1 MALTKVLTGGL
12 AADSV
17 DNTILKLDDDYA
29 LTGTVSGAGVV
40 LQVVKQ
46 SQATRYATTSTSYQ
60 ATYNKA
66 ITPSATSSKI
76 LITFDG
82 TAYNAGGYFVAT
94 VFRGTTS
101 GTDLSGGGTYGMV
114 MLSETLVSVGS
125 TVLDSPSTTSATTYT
140 VAIKAVGGGTASFG
154 ENTSY
159 SHITLMEIAG

>member
-1 MALTKVLTGGL
+1 
-12 AADSV
+12 
-17 DNTILKLDDDYA
+17 
-29 LTGTVSGAGVV
+29 
-40 LQVVKQ
+40 
-46 SQATRYATTSTSYQ
+46 
-60 ATYNKA
+60 
-66 ITPSATSSKI
+66 
-76 LITFDG
+76 
-82 TAYNAGGYFVAT
+82 
-94 VFRGTTS
+94 FRGTTS